1 MANIS
6 KKRICAD
13 EAFAAHMA
21 LGPARS
27 LSRLLESYRA
37 QTDIVPPS
45 ISTLK
50 LWSARDAWQ
59 ARAREYDSAVQGETN
74 KLAIEREAEQRV
86 EVSQVV
92 EDTYLDVLGRMREHL
107 ARMPQINTPSM
118 ILELVA
124 AAGLLHGQLMEI
136 QRGKMPDQG
145 LLEKLVQQMAVA
157 GGNGG
162 HPTDDEMQEL
172 LELAMSEPGKP
183 PN

>member
-13 EAFAAHMA
+13 EAFAAYMA
-21 LGPARS
+21 LGPSRS

-50 LWSARDAWQ
+50 LWSTRDAWQ
-59 ARAREYDSAVQGETN
+59 SRAREHDLAVQGEASKRT
-74 KLAIEREAEQRV
+74 IERQAEQRV

-92 EDTYLDVLGRMREHL
+92 EDAYRDTLGRMREQIAKL
-107 ARMPQINTPSM
+107 PQIRTPGQ
-118 ILELVA
+118 IVELVT
-124 AAGLLHGQLMEI
+124 AAGLLHGQLMAI

-145 LLEKLVQQMAVA
+145 LLEKIVQQMSGAA
-157 GGNGG
+157 GNSAA
-162 HPTDDEMQEL
+162 PTADELEQLM
-172 LELAMSEPGKP
+172 ELAMAEPDKP